1 MRGTF
6 CWSMR
11 TRRALAKGVLAGALA
26 VFAVPSTAHAESV
39 AALSEKLHSDDFRI
53 RTQAALALGF
63 SNDEAAVQPLCGGL
77 KDQEASVRLAAAAAL
92 KKLGRTSARK
102 CLKDRL
108 AVERDEGVRITINR
122 AIEALPAGCYDDNG
136 TQNGKAKYYVAV
148 SQVRNETNRPNAE
161 VECLVLP
168 ALRSK
173 LDSASEIQ
181 RAPSGETKEHAEEVI
196 RGRGLKGFYL
206 EVKVIRRYADGNLTV
221 KVDVT
226 VQKYPGRSI
235 IGSLSATRV
244 AEGVGE
250 NDKDSEKALIEAAAQ
265 AAGEKFTQN
274 ASAFL

>member
-1 MRGTF
+1 MRDTF
-6 CWSMR
+6 WSSMR
-11 TRRALAKGVLAGALA
+11 SRRAAVSIALLAGMLA
-26 VFAVPSTAHAESV
+26 VAAPRSAHAESV
-39 AALSEKLHSDDFRI
+39 SSLAEKLKSDDFRI
-53 RTQAALALGF
+53 RTQAALALGVT
-63 SNDEAAVQPLCGGL
+63 NDDGAVQPLCKAL
-77 KDQEASVRLAAAAAL
+77 DDDETTVRTASAAAL
-92 KKLGRTSARK
+92 KKLGRSSARK
-102 CLKDRL
+102 CLKARL
-108 AVERDEGVRITINR
+108 DHEHDEGVRITINR

-148 SQVRNETNRPNAE
+148 SPVRNDTDRPPAE

-168 ALRSK
+168 AIRGK
-173 LDSASEIQ
+173 LDNATEIQ
-181 RAPSGETKEHAEEVI
+181 RAPSGESKEHADEI
-196 RGRGLKGFYL
+196 IKGRGLKGFYL
-206 EVKVIRRYADGNLTV
+206 EVKVIRRYADGNLTI

-250 NDKDSEKALIEAAAQ
+250 HDKDSEKALIEAAAQ